1 MKKSSLL
8 LIAVSL
14 ILAGCGTVAK
24 MADSTSSA
32 RFEDGIYS
40 STPSF
45 MSRTEKQAAQ
55 NETDALVERTKA
67 SKIYLF
73 GEKKDTVMIP
83 ENMSARIQYDK
94 ELGSTV
100 VTVGENPYDWQ
111 NYIDPWGYYSPYT
124 PYSIGSSWYWS
135 RHYNPWYW
143 DAWSY
148 NPWYYRYGGWYG
160 GWYDPWYYGYG
171 GWYDPWYYGGWYG
184 YMHPYY
190 CGWYGG
196 WDPYWHH
203 HHHHGPIYVGG
214 GKDDRW
220 HGSRHSTGSDRVFTS
235 RVSTRGGIGSSS
247 RVGRTASTTSAS
259 RQSVSGKAVASR
271 TGGTSASRT
280 TASKVSAPRRTS
292 GTASAITSTQSKPV
306 SVGSGTPVRG
316 TIGSG
321 GSATARGS
329 MTAGQN
335 FRRPSAASQ
344 SGSISTGSAPVRS
357 PGSSYRP
364 AAPASRSYGASSGSS
379 YRSSSS
385 SSSSRS
391 SSYSS
396 GSSTRSSFSSGSS
409 SGRSSYSGGGG
420 YSGGGS
426 SRSGGSSGGR
436 R

>member
-8 LIAVSL
+8 LIAVTF
-14 ILAGCGTVAK
+14 ILAGCGAAGK
-24 MADSTSSA
+24 LADSAGSA

-45 MSRTEKQAAQ
+45 ISRTEKQAAQ
-55 NETDALVERTKA
+55 TETDALVEKTKA

-171 GWYDPWYYGGWYG
+171 GWYDPWYYGYG
-184 YMHPYY
+184 
-190 CGWYGG
+190 GWYGG

-203 HHHHGPIYVGG
+203 HHHHGPIYIVGD
-214 GKDDRW
+214 KDDRW
-220 HGSRHSTGSDRVFTS
+220 HGSRYSTGSDRVFTS
-235 RVSTRGGIGSSS
+235 RVSTRGGVGSSS
-247 RVGRTASTTSAS
+247 SVGRTAASSSAS
-259 RQSVSGKAVASR
+259 RQSVSGKSVATRVS
-271 TGGTSASRT
+271 GTSANRT

-292 GTASAITSTQSKPV
+292 GTASASTATQSKPV
-306 SVGSGTPVRG
+306 SVGTGTPVRG
-316 TIGSG
+316 TIGR
-321 GSATARGS
+321 GSATTVNRG
-329 MTAGQN
+329 TASSGQN
-335 FRRPSAASQ
+335 FRRPTATAPSVNRGTGTASSAS
-344 SGSISTGSAPVRS
+344 
-357 PGSSYRP
+357 GSSYRSS
-364 AAPASRSYGASSGSS
+364 ASASRSYGTSSGSS

-396 GSSTRSSFSSGSS
+396 GSSS
-409 SGRSSYSGGGG
+409 RSSYGGGGG

-426 SRSGGSSGGR
+426 SRSRSGVSCVAAVLQAEEDKTT
-436 R
+436 

>member
-8 LIAVSL
+8 LIAVTF
-14 ILAGCGTVAK
+14 ILAGCGAAGK
-24 MADSTSSA
+24 LADSAGSA

-45 MSRTEKQAAQ
+45 ISRTEKQAAQ
-55 NETDALVERTKA
+55 TETDALVEKTKA

-148 NPWYYRYGGWYG
+148 NPWYHRYGGWYG

-171 GWYDPWYYGGWYG
+171 GWYDPWYYGYG
-184 YMHPYY
+184 
-190 CGWYGG
+190 GWYGG
-196 WDPYWHH
+196 WGPYWHH
-203 HHHHGPIYVGG
+203 HHHHGPIYIVGD
-214 GKDDRW
+214 KDDRW
-220 HGSRHSTGSDRVFTS
+220 HGSRYSTGSDRVFTS
-235 RVSTRGGIGSSS
+235 RVSTRGGVGSSS
-247 RVGRTASTTSAS
+247 SVGRTAASSSAS
-259 RQSVSGKAVASR
+259 RQSVSGKSVATRVS
-271 TGGTSASRT
+271 GTSANRT

-292 GTASAITSTQSKPV
+292 GTASASTATQSKPV
-306 SVGSGTPVRG
+306 SVGTGTPVRG
-316 TIGSG
+316 TIGR
-321 GSATARGS
+321 GSATTVNRG
-329 MTAGQN
+329 TASSGQN
-335 FRRPSAASQ
+335 FRRPTATAPSVNRGTGTASSAS
-344 SGSISTGSAPVRS
+344 
-357 PGSSYRP
+357 GSSYRP
-364 AAPASRSYGASSGSS
+364 SASASRSYGTSSGSS

-396 GSSTRSSFSSGSS
+396 GSSSRSSYSSGSS
-409 SGRSSYSGGGG
+409 SGSRSSYGGGG
-420 YSGGGS
+420 
-426 SRSGGSSGGR
+426 R